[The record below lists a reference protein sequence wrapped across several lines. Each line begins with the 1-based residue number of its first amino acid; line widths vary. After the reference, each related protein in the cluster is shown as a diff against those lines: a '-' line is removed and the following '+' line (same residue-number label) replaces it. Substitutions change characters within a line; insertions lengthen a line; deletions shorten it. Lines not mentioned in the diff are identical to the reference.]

1 MRMLLG
7 VLTVLA
13 LVLTGCTDRPA
24 KTDSPKK
31 GPAHDHPEKGPHG
44 GPLVEWGEEQYHVEF
59 TIDRAKKRATVY
71 ILDGSAKK
79 AARIAAESVTLT
91 LSKPA
96 AAQITLKAEPQDGDP
111 KGQSSRFSGADDKLG
126 AEGDLEGEISATV
139 AGTPFSGDF
148 KDRPRK

>member
-7 VLTVLA
+7 LFTVAALA
-13 LVLTGCTDRPA
+13 LTGCTDRPA

-31 GPAHDHPEKGPHG
+31 APAQDHPDKGPHG

-59 TIDRAKKRATVY
+59 TVDRAKKRATVY

-79 AARIAAESVTLT
+79 ASPIAAESVTLT
-91 LSKPA
+91 LTKPA

-111 KGQSSRFSGADDKLG
+111 KGQSSRFSGGDDKLA
-126 AEGDLEGEISATV
+126 AEGDLEGEISATIG
-139 AGTPFSGDF
+139 GTPFSGEF
-148 KDRPRK
+148 KHRVRK